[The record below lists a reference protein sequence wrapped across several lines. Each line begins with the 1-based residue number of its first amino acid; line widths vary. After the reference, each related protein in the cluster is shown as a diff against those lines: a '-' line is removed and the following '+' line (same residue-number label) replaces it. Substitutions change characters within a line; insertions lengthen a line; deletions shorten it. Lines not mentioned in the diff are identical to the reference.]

1 MTGRIGLIGLG
12 AMGAGMG
19 RNLLA
24 KTGGLQTM
32 AHRDRVVFDALVAD
46 GATEHADAAGVAA
59 ASDVVV
65 LCLPNS
71 AVVEAVVA
79 QMAPVL
85 RPGQMLIDTGTSAL
99 ASTLSLATMLA
110 ERGIDFAEAPLTGGA
125 QQAAEGVLGA
135 LVGATPEGFARAAP
149 VLATF
154 CERVEHFGPVGTG
167 AKAKFINNYMVMG
180 IAALVTE
187 AFRAAAD
194 EGIDWGQL
202 HDVVQCGSANSGV
215 LNRIIGKA
223 RDGDFSGYVFSVG
236 NAAKDMRYIADYL
249 DGSGHATPLSRA
261 VHDLFQRAVAQGHGD
276 RRISELL
283 RPEIRERLFDGS

>member
-1 MTGRIGLIGLG
+1 MTGRVGLIGLG

-19 RNLLA
+19 RNMLA

-32 AHRDRVVFDALVAD
+32 AHRDRSAIEALVAE
-46 GATEHADAAGVAA
+46 GATEHPDAAGVAR
-59 ASDVVV
+59 ASDVVI

-71 AVVEAVVA
+71 TVVEQVMDR
-79 QMAPVL
+79 MAPAL
-85 RPGQMLIDTGTSAL
+85 RPGQMVIDTGTSAL
-99 ASTLSLATMLA
+99 ASTLALA
-110 ERGIDFAEAPLTGGA
+110 ERLAALGVDFAEAPLTGGA
-125 QQAAEGVLGA
+125 QQAADGVLGA
-135 LVGATPEGFARAAP
+135 LVGATPDGFARAAP
-149 VLATF
+149 VLATI
-154 CERVEHFGPVGTG
+154 CERVEHFGPVGAG

-215 LNRIIGKA
+215 LNRILGKA
-223 RDGDFSGYVFSVG
+223 REGDFSGYVFSVA

-249 DGSGHATPLSRA
+249 DGSGHGTDLSRA
-261 VHDLFQRAVAQGHGD
+261 VHDLFQRAEAQGHGD

-283 RPEIRERLFDGS
+283 RPDIRDRLFGGS

>member
-1 MTGRIGLIGLG
+1 MTDRVGLIGLG

-32 AHRDRVVFDALVAD
+32 AHRDRVAIDALVAD

-59 ASDVVV
+59 ASDVVIM
-65 LCLPNS
+65 CLPNS
-71 AVVEAVVA
+71 TVVEAVVA
-79 QMAPVL
+79 AMTPSL
-85 RPGQMLIDTGTSAL
+85 RPGQMVIDTGTSAL
-99 ASTLSLATMLA
+99 ASTMALADMLA

-125 QQAAEGVLGA
+125 QQAVDGVLGA
-135 LVGATPEGFARAAP
+135 LVGATQEGFARAAP

-154 CERVEHFGPVGTG
+154 CERVEHFGPVGSG

-194 EGIDWGQL
+194 EDIDWGQL

-236 NAAKDMRYIADYL
+236 NAAKDMRYIAEYL
-249 DGSGHATPLSRA
+249 DRSGHGTALSQA
-261 VHDLFQRAVAQGHGD
+261 VHDLFQRAEAQGHGE

-283 RPEIRERLFDGS
+283 RPEIRSALFKGL

>member
-1 MTGRIGLIGLG
+1 MSERIGLIGLG

-32 AHRDRVVFDALVAD
+32 AHRDRAVIEALVAE
-46 GATEHADAAGVAA
+46 GATEHADAAAVAA

-71 AVVEAVVA
+71 TVVESVLD

-85 RPGQMLIDTGTSAL
+85 RPGQVVIDTGTSAL
-99 ASTLSLATMLA
+99 ASTLALA
-110 ERGIDFAEAPLTGGA
+110 ERLAAQGVEFAEAPLTGGA
-125 QQAAEGVLGA
+125 QQAADGVLGA

-149 VLATF
+149 VLSAF
-154 CERVEHFGPVGTG
+154 CERVEHFGPVGAG
-167 AKAKFINNYMVMG
+167 ARAKFINNYMVMG

-215 LNRIIGKA
+215 LNRIMGKA

-249 DGSGHATPLSRA
+249 ESSGHDTPMSRA
-261 VHDLFQRAVAQGHGD
+261 VHDLFQRAEAQGHGA

-283 RPEIRERLFDGS
+283 RPEIRGALFAGS

>member
-1 MTGRIGLIGLG
+1 MTARIGLIGLG

-19 RNLLA
+19 RNLLG
-24 KTGGLQTM
+24 KTGGLHTM
-32 AHRDRVVFDALVAD
+32 AHRDRSVIDTLVAD
-46 GATEHADAAGVAA
+46 GATEHGDAGSVARA
-59 ASDVVV
+59 CDVVI

-71 AVVEAVVA
+71 VVVEAV
-79 QMAPVL
+79 MADLAPAL
-85 RPGQMLIDTGTSAL
+85 RPGQMVIDTGTSAL
-99 ASTLSLATMLA
+99 ASSLALAETLSA
-110 ERGIDFAEAPLTGGA
+110 RGIDFVEAPLTGGA
-125 QQAAEGVLGA
+125 QQAAEGALGA

-154 CERVEHFGPVGTG
+154 CERVVHFGPVGAG

-180 IAALVTE
+180 IAALVIE

-202 HDVVQCGSANSGV
+202 HDVVQCGSANSGG

-249 DGSGHATPLSRA
+249 DGSGHGTDLSRA
-261 VHDLFQRAVAQGHGD
+261 VHDLFQRAKAQGHGD

-283 RPEIRERLFDGS
+283 RPEIRSALFEE

>member
-1 MTGRIGLIGLG
+1 MTERVGLIGLG
-12 AMGAGMG
+12 AMGEGMG

-32 AHRDRVVFDALVAD
+32 AHRDRSAIEALIAD
-46 GATEHADAAGVAA
+46 GATEHADAASVAA

-71 AVVEAVVA
+71 GVVEKVVE
-79 QMAPVL
+79 QMAPAL
-85 RPGQMLIDTGTSAL
+85 RAGQMVIDTGTSAL
-99 ASTLSLATMLA
+99 ASTLALADALA
-110 ERGIDFAEAPLTGGA
+110 ARGIDFAEAPLTGGA
-125 QQAAEGVLGA
+125 QQAADGILGA
-135 LVGATPEGFARAAP
+135 LVGTTPEGFVRAAP
-149 VLATF
+149 VLSTF

-249 DGSGHATPLSRA
+249 DGSGHGTPMSKA
-261 VHDLFQRAVAQGHGD
+261 VHDLFQRAEAQGHGEK
-276 RRISELL
+276 RISELL
-283 RPEIRERLFDGS
+283 RPEIREALFDGS

>member
-1 MTGRIGLIGLG
+1 MTGRVGLIGLG
-12 AMGAGMG
+12 AMGDGMG

-32 AHRDRVVFDALVAD
+32 AHRDRSVIEALVAD
-46 GATEHADAAGVAA
+46 GATEHPDAAAVAR

-71 AVVEAVVA
+71 TVVESVME
-79 QMAPVL
+79 QMAPAL
-85 RPGQMLIDTGTSAL
+85 RPGQMVIDTGTSAL
-99 ASTLSLATMLA
+99 ASTLALAQRLA
-110 ERGIDFAEAPLTGGA
+110 ALGVEFVEAPLTGGA
-125 QQAAEGVLGA
+125 QQAEEGILGA
-135 LVGATPEGFARAAP
+135 LVGATPAGFARAEP
-149 VLATF
+149 VLSTF
-154 CERVEHFGPVGTG
+154 CARVEHFGPVGAG

-223 RDGDFSGYVFSVG
+223 REGDFSGYVFSVG

-249 DGSGHATPLSRA
+249 DGSGHGTALSRA
-261 VHDLFQRAVAQGHGD
+261 VHDLFQRAEAQGHGD

-283 RPEIRERLFDGS
+283 RPEIRGALFGRS